1 VPLKG
6 DVVEVGQA
14 LRQRVLR
21 ELLALLDDVL
31 LLVPVPLA
39 VDLSEV
45 LDDERVD
52 ADAGLLVT
60 EYADAF
66 SMDPEVPLLALLVL
80 KVFDRVEDNAKDLLV
95 LRSVLLAEDRVAEVR
110 VDDVP
115 QRALDVVAELA
126 LLLDREVEFLRDEH
140 LPVDVPAVDDDV

>member
-1 VPLKG
+1 MPLKG

-52 ADAGLLVT
+52 ADAVLLVT

-66 SMDPEVPLLALLVL
+66 SVDPEMSFLALLVL
-80 KVFDRVEDNAKDLLV
+80 KVFDRVQDDAEDLLV

-110 VDDVP
+110 VDDVA